1 MLHRLLLKSLLF
13 LSFRALLVKKGN
25 IMLFMSI
32 SPKTKRTHT
41 QKNKTK
47 KKKKKEKKGKR
58 KKEVSRESSDFKDE
72 ITYSQEKRK
81 PPY

>member
-1 MLHRLLLKSLLF
+1 
-13 LSFRALLVKKGN
+13 
-25 IMLFMSI
+25 MLFMSI

-47 KKKKKEKKGKR
+47 KKKEKKEKKGKR

-72 ITYSQEKRK
+72 IAYSQEKRK

>member
-1 MLHRLLLKSLLF
+1 
-13 LSFRALLVKKGN
+13 
-25 IMLFMSI
+25 MLFMSI

-41 QKNKTK
+41 QKKKKK